1 MPSFL
6 RREPEQLPGPLPK
19 ARRELVSART
29 GRIGKEEGALLEPMR
44 RARVYAGVDVS
55 KDRFDVCLRWS
66 EPESHENVFFVTHD
80 AAGIDT
86 LVSGLLEERPVLVI
100 LEATGGFERAV
111 FGALAA
117 EGLQVAVVNPRQV
130 RDFARATGRLAKTD
144 RIDASILARFAEAIR
159 PAPRP
164 LPEEEIRALQGILAR
179 RRQLVGMLTAEN
191 NRLPTASKPVAKR
204 IAAHIRWLE
213 KELSRTDRDLDEAIK
228 SNATLREN
236 ETLLRSV
243 PGVGPVLART
253 LLAEVPEVETLTH
266 MRLAALVGV
275 APLNRDSGAL
285 RGLRSVWGG
294 RAEVRAA
301 LYMGALVAARR
312 NPVVRDFYERLLA
325 AGKPKKVALV
335 ACMRK
340 LLAIV
345 NAVLKYRTPW
355 RSPRYLSP

>member
-1 MPSFL
+1 MDL
-6 RREPEQLPGPLPK
+6 K
-19 ARRELVSART
+19 
-29 GRIGKEEGALLEPMR
+29 EGALVNPTGTTT
-44 RARVYAGVDVS
+44 ARVYVGVDVS
-55 KDRFDVCLRWS
+55 KDRLDVCLRWS
-66 EPESHENVFFVTHD
+66 EPESREEVFAVAHD
-80 AAGIDT
+80 EAGIDT
-86 LVSGLLEERPVLVI
+86 LVSRLVVEPPVLVI

-111 FGALAA
+111 VGVLAA
-117 EGLQVAVVNPRQV
+117 EGLPVAVVNPRQV

-159 PAPRP
+159 PAPKP

-191 NRLPTASKPVAKR
+191 NRLPTATKPVAKR

-213 KELSRTDRDLDEAIK
+213 KELSRTDRDLEEAIK
-228 SNATLREN
+228 SSPTLRQN

-253 LLAEVPEVETLTH
+253 LLAEVPELGTLTH
-266 MRLAALVGV
+266 KRVAALVGV
-275 APLNRDSGAL
+275 APLNRDSGTL
-285 RGLRSVWGG
+285 RGRRSIWGG

-312 NPVVRDFYERLLA
+312 NPVVREFYERLLG

-340 LLAIV
+340 LLSIV
-345 NAVLKYRTPW
+345 NAVLKHRTPW
-355 RSPRYLSP
+355 RSPHYLSP

>member
-1 MPSFL
+1 
-6 RREPEQLPGPLPK
+6 
-19 ARRELVSART
+19 
-29 GRIGKEEGALLEPMR
+29 LEPMR
-44 RARVYAGVDVS
+44 TPRVYVGVDVS
-55 KDRFDVCLRWS
+55 KDRLDVCLRWS
-66 EPESHENVFFVTHD
+66 EPESHEEDVFFVSHD
-80 AAGIDT
+80 EAGIDT
-86 LVSGLLEERPVLVI
+86 LISRLLEEHPVLVI

-111 FGALAA
+111 VGALAT
-117 EGLQVAVVNPRQV
+117 EGLPVAVVNPRQV

-159 PAPRP
+159 PSPKP
-164 LPEEEIRALQGILAR
+164 LPEEEIRALQEILAR

-191 NRLPTASKPVAKR
+191 NRLHSATKPVAKR

-213 KELSRTDRDLDEAIK
+213 KELSGTDRDLEEAIK
-228 SNATLREN
+228 SSPTLGEN
-236 ETLLRSV
+236 EALLRSV

-253 LLAEVPEVETLTH
+253 LLAQVPELGTLTH
-266 MRLAALVGV
+266 KRVAALVGV
-275 APLNRDSGAL
+275 APLNRDSGTL
-285 RGLRSVWGG
+285 RGRRSVWGG

-312 NPVVRDFYERLLA
+312 NPVVREFYERLLA

-345 NAVLKYRTPW
+345 NAVLKHRTPW
-355 RSPRYLSP
+355 RSPHYLSP